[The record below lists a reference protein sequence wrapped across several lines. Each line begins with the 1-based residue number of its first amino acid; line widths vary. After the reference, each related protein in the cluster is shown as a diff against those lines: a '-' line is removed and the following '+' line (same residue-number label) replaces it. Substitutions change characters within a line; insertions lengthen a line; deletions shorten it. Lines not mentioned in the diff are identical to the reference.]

1 MQVKTGGAYYMISR
15 TLGLEIGGA
24 IGAPLYFSQ
33 AISIAFYII
42 GFTEALAL
50 TIPSIP
56 SREISIALVLFFG
69 LLAYLGADFIIRIQF
84 YILGIL
90 GLALISFFS
99 GLWEASF
106 STTPVMHP
114 EVSISFWEVFAVFFP
129 AVTGIMVGVGMS
141 GDLKNPEKD
150 IPVGTLASIGV
161 TTIIYIGVAVAL
173 SFGADPEM
181 LRNETL
187 VMADISLWPQ
197 LILLGIWGATLS
209 SAMGSALAAP
219 RILQALSF
227 DRIAP
232 SFMGNKLGSSTEPRM
247 AVLITTAIALTV
259 VFLGQLNFVANLI
272 TMFFLNTYGMINLT
286 AGLENLIGNPSF
298 RPHFRVPW
306 IFSLLGGIGCYAA
319 MVLIHPLATVIAVL
333 FSYGI
338 YFLLKRKSLRQR
350 WGDLRTGFFVA
361 LVRFALL
368 RLQNLPV
375 QTKNWRPNI
384 IAFTRPPGTEHG
396 KEQLMEMAVWLSRG
410 GGIVTLSHLL
420 VGEMKALAGKG
431 YRETSRNHIK
441 KYLKDKG
448 GEAFGDCT
456 IVSNFYEGVS
466 NVAQAHGLAS
476 TAANILLLGWAKR
489 VEDQEQQV
497 RLMRD
502 MMELNKSVLLLY
514 YNTRCEYGNHQRIDI
529 WWRGQRDRNAQLMLM
544 LTHIICKSGVWEDA
558 EIRLLRLLENKKG
571 VDRAK
576 ANIHKFLKQAR
587 LRATP
592 VVLTKERENG
602 SFTDILVQNSGN
614 TDLTLLGLP
623 DPRNKQIRTMA
634 HQIRTLLHSMRSTI
648 LVRCA
653 EDNNILEN
661 NPESS

>member
-1 MQVKTGGAYYMISR
+1 MISR

-24 IGAPLYFSQ
+24 IGVPLYFSQ
-33 AISIAFYII
+33 AISIAFYVI
-42 GFTEALAL
+42 GFTEALTL

-56 SREISIALVLFFG
+56 SREISIALVLLFG

-84 YILGIL
+84 YILVIL

-106 STTPVMHP
+106 SATPVMDP
-114 EVSISFWEVFAVFFP
+114 DVSISFWEVFAVFFP

-150 IPVGTLASIGV
+150 IPTGTLTSIGV
-161 TTIIYIGVAVAL
+161 TTIIYICVAVGL
-173 SFGADPEM
+173 SYGADPEM
-181 LRNETL
+181 LRTETL
-187 VMADISLWPQ
+187 VMAKLSLWPQ
-197 LILLGIWGATLS
+197 LILLGIWGSTLS

-227 DRIAP
+227 DRIVP

-247 AVLITTAIALTV
+247 AVLITTAVALTV
-259 VFLGQLNFVANLI
+259 VFLGQLNFVAKLI

-306 IFSLLGGIGCYAA
+306 ILSLLGGIGCYAT
-319 MVLIHPLATVIAVL
+319 MVLIHPLATVIAAL

-338 YFLLKRKSLRQR
+338 FFLLKRKSLRQR

-361 LVRFALL
+361 LVRFGLL
-368 RLQNLPV
+368 RLRNPPI

-384 IAFTRPPGTEHG
+384 IAFTHPPGTEHG
-396 KEQLMEMAVWLSRG
+396 EEQLMEMAVWLSRG

-420 VGEMKALAGKG
+420 VGEMKELAGKG
-431 YRETSRNHIK
+431 YRETSRNYMQ
-441 KYLKDKG
+441 KYLKEKG
-448 GEAFGDCT
+448 GEVFGDCT

-466 NVAQAHGLAS
+466 NVAQAHGLSS

-489 VEDQEQQV
+489 VADQEQQV

-502 MMELNKSVLLLY
+502 MMELNKSILFLY
-514 YNTRCEYGNHQRIDI
+514 DNTRCGYGKHQRIDI
-529 WWRGQRDRNAQLMLM
+529 WWRGRKDRNAQLMLM
-544 LTHIICKSGVWEDA
+544 LTHIICKSSVWEDA
-558 EIRLLRLLENKKG
+558 EIRLLRLLDNKQG
-571 VDRAK
+571 LDQAQ
-576 ANIHKFLKQAR
+576 ANINKFLKQTR

-592 VVLTKERENG
+592 VILIKERETD
-602 SFTDILVQNSGN
+602 SFTDILVQNSEN

-623 DPRNKQIRTMA
+623 EPRNKQIRTLA
-634 HQIRTLLHSMRSTI
+634 HQIRTLLHSMKSTI

-661 NPESS
+661 NPESTG